1 MYFHDVSY
9 RPQTQTNAT
18 QVSVQLGHNQ
28 VPWCW
33 EGTFS
38 VVSPDQFGDSSACIS
53 NCACSTGS
61 AEAAEAPRTLPL
73 RGSSNPTSL
82 RLSFARDH
90 VRRNPFICHT
100 SRISPLCAKQ
110 MGLITNPAAPFDRSC
125 SFKTPLA
132 FYSMWDFL
140 FFFFNLANTMV
151 YSHFPF

>member
-1 MYFHDVSY
+1 MMSPTDHKHKPTQPKSPSSWVTTRFHGAGRGHSQWC
-9 RPQTQTNAT
+9 PLI
-18 QVSVQLGHNQ
+18 SLGTA
-28 VPWCW
+28 VL
-33 EGTFS
+33 ESLT
-38 VVSPDQFGDSSACIS
+38 VR
-53 NCACSTGS
+53 
-61 AEAAEAPRTLPL
+61 APRAVLKPQRPCRTFPL

-100 SRISPLCAKQ
+100 SRISPLCAEQ
-110 MGLITNPAAPFDRSC
+110 MGLITNPAALFDRSC

-140 FFFFNLANTMV
+140 FFFFNLANAMV